1 MTRQLQANR
10 RGAAA
15 ELAEVRNLQPCH
27 AIKAHGE
34 GPAATGFKK
43 IAKSDAEFSEFLDSD
58 LKLCRSRSWVRRE
71 GAGQAGLSM
80 RALFISVALVS
91 AALSGCITCRIP
103 LNAPPYD
110 PTQWGWGPQERFCV
124 TRSYYGFAKDYPGVR
139 PYRLV
144 PPGAPPYMNPGS
156 PGCCS
161 PAGPPCGACGPTYG
175 PNGMPMWSAQTPMVS
190 SPLAVSPTGVGMNGV
205 GMNPTAVAF

>member
-1 MTRQLQANR
+1 VPRLSAST
-10 RGAAA
+10 
-15 ELAEVRNLQPCH
+15 ELAEARNLRPWH
-27 AIKAHGE
+27 AIKSHGE

-43 IAKSDAEFSEFLDSD
+43 IAKSEAEFSEFLDSD
-58 LKLCRSRSWVRRE
+58 LKLCRSRSWVRKE
-71 GAGQAGLSM
+71 GADQSGLSM
-80 RALFISVALVS
+80 RALCISISAVLVS

-156 PGCCS
+156 PGCFS

-190 SPLAVSPTGVGMNGV
+190 SPVAVNPT
-205 GMNPTAVAF
+205 GMNPNAVAF